1 MIRFEDLVEKVR
13 ATNPEADIE
22 LLRRAYVFSAF
33 EHKGQV
39 RHSGEPYL
47 VHPLEVADLLA
58 DMKLDVVAIAA
69 GLLHDIVEDTQTP
82 IERIQELFGPDV
94 AHVVEGVTKLGSIQ
108 FSSSEE
114 RQAENFRKMLLAMVD
129 DIRVILV
136 KLADRLH
143 NMRTLHHLPEER
155 RLKIAQETR
164 DIYGPIANRLG
175 MSKIKNELEELAFKH
190 LEPRPFEAL
199 RARVES
205 RRKTNEGMI
214 EDLKKNV
221 SAKLAEA
228 QVPVIAIDG
237 RIKRLFSIHQKLKR
251 QKIDLDQVY
260 DLVALRIVT
269 QSVRDCY
276 AALGIIHQTW
286 SPVPGRIK
294 DFIAMPR
301 PNGYQS
307 LHTSVVSERG
317 FPFEVQIR
325 TAEMHKIAEEG
336 IAAHWKYKEG
346 RVGADRDE
354 QHFLWLRQL
363 LEWQQE
369 VRDPQEFL
377 QNLKIELY
385 AEEVYIFTP
394 KGEVKALPRDA
405 TPIDFAYS
413 IHTDVGHQC
422 VGARVNGK
430 MVPLR
435 TRLRNGDIVE
445 IITTPGHKPSRDWL
459 NIAGTSRARS
469 KIKHFIHAEEKVK
482 SIELGRKLFE
492 KDARRFGLNMKT
504 LAENDAFGR
513 AAAEFGMSKPD
524 ELFAAI
530 GYGKLSAK
538 ALLAKLAPQEELKET
553 PESGIASVVRRVLGT
568 GDEKIKVRGFDDLM
582 VFRARC
588 CNPIRGRRS
597 SDTSRAGRACRCTPR
612 VLERDEPPLRSR
624 APHRRRMG
632 QGNRRGALHRQA
644 EHSGRRSQGDPGRC
658 QLEDRRHQHEYPQR
672 RSDGRLADGPHRHDR
687 RNQRR
692 EAPAEGDQVAQ
703 ERRRRGGCGA
713 GGEIGPGSGSRLLAL
728 VKHAAQIDGCA
739 FPKPRAIAKSRSY
752 SEAIRSISIRASFG
766 RRAAWIVARAGAG
779 ERK

>member
-1 MIRFEDLVEKVR
+1 MIRFEDLIEKVR
-13 ATNPEADIE
+13 RSNPDADVE

-82 IERIQELFGPDV
+82 IDRIRELFGIDV
-94 AHVVEGVTKLGSIQ
+94 AHVVEGVTKLGAIQ
-108 FSSSEE
+108 FSSSEQ

-155 RLKIAQETR
+155 RTKIAQETR
-164 DIYGPIANRLG
+164 DIYAPIANRLG
-175 MSKIKNELEELAFKH
+175 MSKVKNELEELAFKY
-190 LEPRPFEAL
+190 LEPKSYESL
-199 RARVES
+199 RQRVEA
-205 RRKTNEGMI
+205 RRRATEGMI
-214 EDLKKNV
+214 EELKKTIT
-221 SAKLAEA
+221 AKLVEA
-228 QVPVIAIDG
+228 QVPVIQIDG

-251 QKIDLDQVY
+251 QKIDLEQVY
-260 DLVALRIVT
+260 DLVALRIIT
-269 QSVRDCY
+269 GSVRDCY

-286 SPVPGRIK
+286 APVPGRIK

-325 TAEMHKIAEEG
+325 SAEMHRIAEEG

-354 QHFLWLRQL
+354 QYFLWLRQL

-377 QNLKIELY
+377 QNLKIDLY
-385 AEEVYIFTP
+385 PEEVYIFTP

-405 TPIDFAYS
+405 TPVDFAYA
-413 IHTDVGHQC
+413 IHTDIGHQC

-445 IITTPGHKPSRDWL
+445 IVTAPGHKPSRDWL
-459 NIAGTSRARS
+459 NFVATSRARN
-469 KIKHFIHAEEKVK
+469 KIKHFIHAEEKVR
-482 SIELGRKLFE
+482 SLELGRKLFDKE
-492 KDARRFGLNMKT
+492 ARRYGLNVKALT
-504 LAENDAFGR
+504 EGERFAVALTDYGLQ
-513 AAAEFGMSKPD
+513 KPD
-524 ELFAAI
+524 ELFTAI
-530 GYGKLSAK
+530 AYGRLSAK
-538 ALLAKLAPQEELKET
+538 SVIAKLVPQEQLKE
-553 PESGIASVVRRVLGT
+553 PQESALSSVVRRVLGT
-568 GDEKIKVRGFDDLM
+568 GEEKIKVRGMDDLM

-588 CNPIRGRRS
+588 CNPIRGEQIVGYITRGKGVSVHSATCPNVVNLLYDPDRRIDVEWDKGSDPSPYTVRLSIQVEDRKGILADVS
-597 SDTSRAGRACRCTPR
+597 SKIAGINTNIRNVEATTTDQMGRIDMTVEISDVKHLQR
-612 VLERDEPPLRSR
+612 VIKSLRSV
-624 APHRRRMG
+624 
-632 QGNRRGALHRQA
+632 
-644 EHSGRRSQGDPGRC
+644 
-658 QLEDRRHQHEYPQR
+658 
-672 RSDGRLADGPHRHDR
+672 DGVVDV
-687 RNQRR
+687 
-692 EAPAEGDQVAQ
+692 E
-703 ERRRRGGCGA
+703 
-713 GGEIGPGSGSRLLAL
+713 
-728 VKHAAQIDGCA
+728 
-739 FPKPRAIAKSRSY
+739 
-752 SEAIRSISIRASFG
+752 RAS
-766 RRAAWIVARAGAG
+766 R
-779 ERK
+779 

>member
-1 MIRFEDLVEKVR
+1 MIRFEDLIEKVR
-13 ATNPEADIE
+13 RSNPDADVE

-47 VHPLEVADLLA
+47 VHPLEVADQLA

-82 IERIQELFGPDV
+82 IERIRELFGVDV

-155 RLKIAQETR
+155 RIKIAQETR
-164 DIYGPIANRLG
+164 DIYAPIANRLG
-175 MSKIKNELEELAFKH
+175 MSKVKNELEELAFKY
-190 LEPRPFEAL
+190 LEPKSYESL
-199 RARVES
+199 RQRVEA
-205 RRKTNEGMI
+205 RRRATEGMI
-214 EDLKKNV
+214 EELKKTIT
-221 SAKLAEA
+221 AKLVEA
-228 QVPVIAIDG
+228 QVPVIQIDG

-251 QKIDLDQVY
+251 QKIDLEQVY
-260 DLVALRIVT
+260 DLVALRIIT
-269 QSVRDCY
+269 GSVRDCY

-286 SPVPGRIK
+286 APVPGRIK

-325 TAEMHKIAEEG
+325 SAEMHRIAEEG

-354 QHFLWLRQL
+354 QYFLWLRQL

-385 AEEVYIFTP
+385 PEEVYIFTP

-405 TPIDFAYS
+405 TPVDFAYA
-413 IHTDVGHQC
+413 IHTDIGHQC

-445 IITTPGHKPSRDWL
+445 IVTAPGHKPSRDWL
-459 NIAGTSRARS
+459 NLVATSRARN
-469 KIKHFIHAEEKVK
+469 KIKHFIHAEEKVR
-482 SIELGRKLFE
+482 SVELGRKLFDKE
-492 KDARRFGLNMKT
+492 ARRYGLNVKGLT
-504 LAENDAFGR
+504 EGERF
-513 AAAEFGMSKPD
+513 AAALTEYGLQKPD
-524 ELFAAI
+524 ELFTAI
-530 GYGKLSAK
+530 AYGRMSAK
-538 ALLAKLAPQEELKET
+538 TVLSKLVPQEQLKE
-553 PESGIASVVRRVLGT
+553 PQESALTSVVKRVLRT
-568 GDEKIKVRGFDDLM
+568 GEEKIKVRGMDDLM

-588 CNPIRGRRS
+588 CNPIRGEQIVGYITRGKGVSVHSASCPNVVNLLYDPDRRIDVEWDKGSDPSPYTVRLSIQVEDRKGILADVS
-597 SDTSRAGRACRCTPR
+597 SKIAGINTNIRNVEATTTDQMGRIDMTVEISDVKHLQR
-612 VLERDEPPLRSR
+612 VIKSLRSV
-624 APHRRRMG
+624 
-632 QGNRRGALHRQA
+632 
-644 EHSGRRSQGDPGRC
+644 
-658 QLEDRRHQHEYPQR
+658 
-672 RSDGRLADGPHRHDR
+672 DGVVDV
-687 RNQRR
+687 
-692 EAPAEGDQVAQ
+692 E
-703 ERRRRGGCGA
+703 
-713 GGEIGPGSGSRLLAL
+713 
-728 VKHAAQIDGCA
+728 
-739 FPKPRAIAKSRSY
+739 
-752 SEAIRSISIRASFG
+752 RAS
-766 RRAAWIVARAGAG
+766 R
-779 ERK
+779 